1 MKKLLILLFSLML
14 SFNSYGEWTKFSDS
28 LFLNTTFY
36 IDKDTIKESDGHVY
50 FWELDDYSKPN
61 PYGEL
66 SGKIRR
72 QANCKENQYKT
83 LSFISYKQNMGTGE
97 GEEEAPSNYD
107 EWIDTT
113 SESILNKMINY
124 ACSHIDSSHGKIACV
139 LTDGKIGTF
148 GETYLRSTNLPFTGT
163 DLCKYGNGQ
172 KQSEGS
178 YKDGR
183 QEGKSSAWWE
193 NGQKL
198 MEGNFVNGKP
208 DGIAKAWYEDG
219 QKMMETNYILGK
231 PEGKN
236 TFWDENGEYEESYW
250 EDGACISGGCPNKP
264 KKSKSNTPV
273 VTISIN

>member
-1 MKKLLILLFSLML
+1 
-14 SFNSYGEWTKFSDS
+14 
-28 LFLNTTFY
+28 
-36 IDKDTIKESDGHVY
+36 
-50 FWELDDYSKPN
+50 
-61 PYGEL
+61 
-66 SGKIRR
+66 
-72 QANCKENQYKT
+72 
-83 LSFISYKQNMGTGE
+83 
-97 GEEEAPSNYD
+97 
-107 EWIDTT
+107 
-113 SESILNKMINY
+113 MINY

-236 TFWDENGEYEESYW
+236 TFWDENGEFEESYW
-250 EDGACISGGCPNKP
+250 EDGECISGGCPNKP
-264 KKSKSNTPV
+264 KKSKSNTPA